1 MSETAI
7 VVDGGLKAVCAGCR
21 KRDGA
26 VARLGRVSGACAE
39 GSGQVVGYK

>member
-1 MSETAI
+1 LSETVT

-26 VARLGRVSGACAE
+26 AAGLGRVSGACAE
-39 GSGQVVGYK
+39 GSGLEEGYT